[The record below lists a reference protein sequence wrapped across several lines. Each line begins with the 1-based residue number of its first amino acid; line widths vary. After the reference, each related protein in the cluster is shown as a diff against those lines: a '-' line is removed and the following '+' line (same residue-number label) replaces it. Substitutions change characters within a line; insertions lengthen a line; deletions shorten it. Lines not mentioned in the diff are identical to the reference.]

1 MRERDVTIRQDSPGP
16 LRISID
22 PDIRDLIPG
31 FLQNRNHDVQ
41 ALQEAVAIGNFD
53 RIRTLGHRMRGDGG
67 GYGFHLISEIGH
79 ALENAAREKNS
90 HEIIARVQE
99 LSTYLGRI
107 EVVYE

>member
-1 MRERDVTIRQDSPGP
+1 MTIPQDHPSP

-22 PDIRDLIPG
+22 PDLRGLIPG

-41 ALQEAVAIGNFD
+41 MLQEAVAIGNFD
-53 RIRTLGHRMRGDGG
+53 TIRTLGHRMRGDGG
-67 GYGFHLISEIGH
+67 GYGFHLISQIGH
-79 ALENAAREKNS
+79 ALESAAREENS

>member
-1 MRERDVTIRQDSPGP
+1 MRERNVTIRQGHPGP

-41 ALQEAVAIGNFD
+41 TLKEAVAIGNFD
-53 RIRTLGHRMRGDGG
+53 TIRTLGHRMRGDGG

>member
-1 MRERDVTIRQDSPGP
+1 MRERDVTIRQGHPGP

-41 ALQEAVAIGNFD
+41 TLQEAVAIGNFD
-53 RIRTLGHRMRGDGG
+53 TIRTLGHRMRGDGG

>member
-1 MRERDVTIRQDSPGP
+1 MTTPLRHPGP

-22 PDIRDLIPG
+22 PDLRDLIPG
-31 FLQNRNHDVQ
+31 FLQNRRQDIQTLQ
-41 ALQEAVAIGNFD
+41 AALAVDNFD
-53 RIRTLGHRMRGDGG
+53 TIRMLGHRMRGDGG

-79 ALENAAREKNS
+79 ALEKAALESNR
-90 HEIIARVQE
+90 HEIMACVQE

>member
-1 MRERDVTIRQDSPGP
+1 MVEDT
-16 LRISID
+16 
-22 PDIRDLIPG
+22 
-31 FLQNRNHDVQ
+31 
-41 ALQEAVAIGNFD
+41 
-53 RIRTLGHRMRGDGG
+53 
-67 GYGFHLISEIGH
+67 GFHLISKIGH

>member
-1 MRERDVTIRQDSPGP
+1 MTRPQDHPGP

-22 PDIRDLIPG
+22 PDLRELIPG

-41 ALQEAVAIGNFD
+41 TLQEAVAIDNFD
-53 RIRTLGHRMRGDGG
+53 TILMLGHRMRGDGG

-90 HEIIARVQE
+90 HEILARVQE

-107 EVVYE
+107 EVVYA